1 MLGYDLTNDLR
12 LSIVGQHGVGSL
24 FSVKE
29 SPSENRQKHNGV
41 FLGLDWAF

>member
-1 MLGYDLTNDLR
+1 MFGYDLSDNLK
-12 LSIVGQHGVGSL
+12 LSIVGQHGIGSF

-29 SPSENRQKHNGV
+29 SDSDHGQRHNGL